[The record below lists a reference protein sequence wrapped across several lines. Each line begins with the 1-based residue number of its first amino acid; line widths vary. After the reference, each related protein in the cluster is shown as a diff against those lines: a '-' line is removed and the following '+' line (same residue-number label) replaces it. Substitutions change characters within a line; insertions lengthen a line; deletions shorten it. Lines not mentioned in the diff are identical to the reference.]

1 MLNEDRKKELGMQ
14 VEALGRLVSL
24 CLSHRGGGTYPIID
38 FLMSMYDGEYYRP
51 DMQLLSRRIDA
62 QHFEDV
68 LSVMRLYRATGM
80 EPHTF
85 FTDGQALFERLASF
99 TAAVK

>member
-1 MLNEDRKKELGMQ
+1 MLSENRKKELGEQ
-14 VEALGRLVSL
+14 VEALERLVSL
-24 CLSHRGGGTYPIID
+24 CLGHRGGGTYPVID
-38 FLMSMYDGEYYRP
+38 FLMSMYDGECYRP

-68 LSVMRLYRATGM
+68 LKVMRLYRATGK

-85 FTDGQALFERLASF
+85 FVDGQALFERLASF
-99 TAAVK
+99 TAPVK

>member
-1 MLNEDRKKELGMQ
+1 MLSEDRKQELAEQ

-38 FLMSMYDGEYYRP
+38 FLMSMYDGENYRP

-62 QHFEDV
+62 QPFEDV
-68 LSVMRLYRATGM
+68 LKVMRLYRATGK
-80 EPHTF
+80 EPHEF
-85 FTDGQALFERLASF
+85 FKDGGALFERLASF
-99 TAAVK
+99 TAPVK